1 MPHKLKAKLTAEE
14 KVAYRKAYYAANRE
28 TELKSNRAYV
38 EANKERL
45 SANRKKNYAA
55 NARDRQAYARAWY
68 ANGGAEIQRAT
79 RLMRTYGI
87 TTEEYEDMYL
97 AVTGHCQICG
107 EYWDI
112 LAVDHDHET
121 GKVRG
126 LLCQQC
132 NRGIGIFQDDPIRV
146 RQALTYLQA

>member
-1 MPHKLKAKLTAEE
+1 
-14 KVAYRKAYYAANRE
+14 
-28 TELKSNRAYV
+28 
-38 EANKERL
+38 
-45 SANRKKNYAA
+45 
-55 NARDRQAYARAWY
+55 
-68 ANGGAEIQRAT
+68 
-79 RLMRTYGI
+79 MRTYGI